1 MISSYRRTCLAAV
14 LLLLSGLIL
23 SSSILPASAA
33 PMFQLD
39 VAPSIVDISPSIPGY
54 FSIRVTSLF
63 GFNDAVY
70 FELVLPD
77 GFPQNAVFSF
87 QPDNHVIPAANGFS
101 YAYLRIEIPTTV
113 TVSGQYTLTVKASS
127 GTQSTTKQV
136 LVRIDFPSENFALS
150 IFPSSQTVPAG
161 TSTSYAIYLQEMGAI
176 SGQIVLLPYGFPN
189 DISPTFTP
197 VSVRPTAS
205 STMRVLTSKNLA
217 AGTYYLA
224 VGGEY
229 GSLRHTSIVGL
240 SVTSAAN
247 ADFDFVMQPTTQY
260 IAPGMSTVYTILV
273 ISKGGFNGLV
283 GLSVKNVPSG
293 ATASLSASTVTPP
306 SDGVGYSLLM
316 ISSTKSAPAGVFVM
330 LVSGSSGTL
339 SDSISAELV
348 ITTTSQ
354 FAILISP
361 SSATIAPGQTVKYE
375 ITVNSVGDFSSAV
388 SLDLNAFPGITY
400 SFDPQTVTPATNT
413 PAKSTLTVTADTNAA
428 TGAYTLVVKASSQKP
443 SITQYSSTALI
454 MTNVSDFAISATPS
468 SQTVTIGGT
477 ASFPFTISS
486 LGGFS
491 SDVQLGLTSPPP
503 GIGYSFDQFSV
514 RPSPGSPRTSTLTI
528 TTTSDAKVGPYLVM
542 IVGSSAGIIHSYAV
556 TLTINPIATYLTIAI
571 SPTEVKQ
578 TNTATVSGTISPK
591 IAGAAVTLAY
601 TKPDGTGLTK
611 TVTTDTDGKFS
622 DSIASED
629 MGSWQVYA
637 SWQGDQLHAGAR
649 SAATTFQV
657 TELSFIDRYGFAL
670 GAVVLI
676 VLAAAAVLYFGGRRA
691 MQAPSEK
698 KPAPP
703 SPPAPVVVEVP
714 TPVIVEV
721 PRPVV
726 KERREAPPLILPRK
740 SCFNCGEVI
749 SAQAKFCDK
758 CRAPQ
763 PEKVEKKYEE
773 PPLVIPR
780 VYCSNCGEVISAQAA
795 FCDKCRAPQT

>member
-1 MISSYRRTCLAAV
+1 LTSSYRRTCLAAV

-23 SSSILPASAA
+23 SSSILPANAA
-33 PMFQLD
+33 PTFQLN
-39 VAPSIVDISPSIPGY
+39 VGPKIVDISPSIPGY
-54 FSIRVTSLF
+54 FSIRVTSLL
-63 GFNDAVY
+63 GFHDAVY

-77 GFPQNAVFSF
+77 GFPQSAVFSF
-87 QPDNHVIPAANGFS
+87 QPDNHVTPPADGFS
-101 YAYLRIEIPTTV
+101 YAYLRIEIPFTV
-113 TVSGQYTLTVKASS
+113 TASGQYTLTVKASS
-127 GTQSTTKQV
+127 ATQSTTSQIV
-136 LVRIDFPSENFALS
+136 VRINFPSENFALS
-150 IFPSSQTVPAG
+150 SYPPSQSTPAG
-161 TSTSYAIYLQEMGAI
+161 TSSSYTIYLQEMGMI
-176 SGQIVLLPYGFPN
+176 PGQVVLLAYEFPTE
-189 DISPTFTP
+189 IVATFTP

-205 STMRVLTSKNLA
+205 STMRVVTSKNSA
-217 AGTYYLA
+217 VGVYYLA

-229 GSLRHTSIVGL
+229 GSLRHTMIVTLSI
-240 SVTSAAN
+240 TSAAN
-247 ADFDFVMQPTTQY
+247 ADFDLVMQPTSQY
-260 IAPGMSTVYTILV
+260 IAPGMSTAYTILV
-273 ISKGGFNGLV
+273 VSRGGFNAPVSLT
-283 GLSVKNVPSG
+283 VKNVPSG
-293 ATASLSASTVTPP
+293 VTASLSASTVIPP
-306 SDGVGYSLLM
+306 VDGVAYSVLM
-316 ISSTKSAPAGVFVM
+316 ISSTKSASTGTFVM
-330 LVSGSSGTL
+330 LVSSSSGTL
-339 SDSISAELV
+339 SESISAELT

-354 FAILISP
+354 FVISISP
-361 SSATIAPGQTVKYE
+361 SSAIIAPGQSAKYE

-388 SLDLNAFPGITY
+388 SLDLNTFLGIAY
-400 SFDPQTVTPATNT
+400 SFSPQTLTPTPST
-413 PAKSTLTVTADTNAA
+413 PAKSIMTITADSNAA
-428 TGAYTLVVKASSQKP
+428 TGAYTLVVKASSKN
-443 SITQYSSTALI
+443 SKITQYSSTALI
-454 MTNVSDFAISATPS
+454 MTDVSDFAISATPS

-477 ASFPFTISS
+477 ASFPLTISS

-491 SDVQLGLTSPPP
+491 SDVQLSLTSPPP
-503 GIGYSFDQFSV
+503 GMGYSFDQFSV

-528 TTTSDAKVGPYLVM
+528 TTTSDAKVGTYLVM

-556 TLTINPIATYLTIAI
+556 TLTINPIATYLTIAV

-591 IAGAAVTLAY
+591 IAGAAVTLTY

-611 TVTTDTDGKFS
+611 TVTTDTDGRFS
-622 DSIASED
+622 DSFASED

-637 SWQGDQLHAGAR
+637 TWQGDQLHAGAR
-649 SAATTFQV
+649 SAVTTFQV

-676 VLAAAAVLYFGGRRA
+676 VLAAAAVLYFRSRRA
-691 MQAPSEK
+691 MQPPSEK

-721 PRPVV
+721 PRPVI

-780 VYCSNCGEVISAQAA
+780 AYCSNCGEVISAQAA